1 MPGSF
6 RVPGLIVEAMSETPE
21 CGDLP
26 HRLDQALWSDERN
39 PRMWGS
45 PSSPRQWTWVVER
58 LMPLGDVDTS
68 VVAVLADG
76 NLHGYAILAE
86 VLS

>member
-1 MPGSF
+1 
-6 RVPGLIVEAMSETPE
+6 
-21 CGDLP
+21 
-26 HRLDQALWSDERN
+26 
-39 PRMWGS
+39 
-45 PSSPRQWTWVVER
+45 
-58 LMPLGDVDTS
+58 MPLGDVDTS